1 MTIAFLENLMLILDI
16 YKINKCCFKTEIFL
30 FLYLY
35 VIFTC
40 MCIEKVNH
48 QIMQLKRNYK
58 ILFVNCSF
66 LTAAA
71 YALSLCFK
79 IMLLDEFTTRL
90 LSSCCKMTDLLEEGV
105 TGECALLVK
114 TLASECE
121 FRVGRLLA
129 SDTPSE
135 DVVFVLRAL
144 AITDLSVL
152 HCEMWKSVQ
161 YSSEILNI

>member
-1 MTIAFLENLMLILDI
+1 MLVLDM
-16 YKINKCCFKTEIFL
+16 YKINKCCFEIQIFL
-30 FLYLY
+30 FPYLY
-35 VIFTC
+35 VIFIY

-58 ILFVNCSF
+58 ILFVSCSF

-105 TGECALLVK
+105 TGECALLLK
-114 TLASECE
+114 TLASEWE
-121 FRVGRLLA
+121 SFWLVILLPRMLF
-129 SDTPSE
+129 SFLE
-135 DVVFVLRAL
+135 L
-144 AITDLSVL
+144 
-152 HCEMWKSVQ
+152 
-161 YSSEILNI
+161 